1 MRSILLLLSISILSS
16 CSQKEATQITTQHQ
30 GALRT
35 LMGGDLSAVMAV
47 DSLSKKEHLYALGAL
62 KDLKGE
68 LQIFDGK
75 SFTTKVQDSAVVVDN
90 SFDQEASLIVYANVS
105 DWIAVSI
112 PATVNSQKSLEE
124 FIEAKAAAHGFS
136 LEKPVPFLIEGTAK
150 SLRWHVIDWPNGDN
164 QHTHEKHRT
173 SGLNGN
179 LENAEVTVVG
189 FFSLHH
195 TAVFTHHTT
204 NVHMHFK
211 TQDGQLAG
219 HLDQLEL
226 GSDMILKLPKL

>member
-1 MRSILLLLSISILSS
+1 
-16 CSQKEATQITTQHQ
+16 
-30 GALRT
+30 
-35 LMGGDLSAVMAV
+35 MGGDLSAVMAV

-179 LENAEVTVVG
+179 LENVEVTVVG

-226 GSDMILKLPKL
+226 GDNMTLKLPKL